1 MNSLGPAEALW
12 IWFVVFVALCVAV
25 SASYL
30 LLRSIFRGEGVVVG
44 LKRFI
49 RTIWLNM
56 P

>member
-12 IWFVVFVALCVAV
+12 IWFVVFVALCVGIW
-25 SASYL
+25 ASYL
-30 LLRSIFRGEGVVVG
+30 LLKSVIRGEGVVVG

-49 RTIWLNM
+49 RAIWLNM